1 MKLELEIA
9 NRIKEYRIAKK
20 LTQEQLAEKIGFD
33 VSYLGRIERGKSA
46 NIQIS
51 TLEKIIDALNEDYTT
66 FFSFENANNK
76 YVAIVHDLSLLEN
89 REEVLEIIEKIIKLE
104 KKKWHINYYVFLF
117 YIILKI
123 CSYYQILFQW

>member
-76 YVAIVHDLSLLEN
+76 YVSIVHDLSLLEN

-104 KKKWHINYYVFLF
+104 KKK
-117 YIILKI
+117 
-123 CSYYQILFQW
+123 

>member
-1 MKLELEIA
+1 MSNTFNLIAKDIKEIIMKLELEIA

-76 YVAIVHDLSLLEN
+76 YVSIVHDLSLLEN

-104 KKKWHINYYVFLF
+104 KFIP
-117 YIILKI
+117 
-123 CSYYQILFQW
+123 

>member
-1 MKLELEIA
+1 MSNTFNLIAKDIKEIIMKLELEIA

-76 YVAIVHDLSLLEN
+76 YVSIVHDLSLLEN

-104 KKKWHINYYVFLF
+104 KKK
-117 YIILKI
+117 
-123 CSYYQILFQW
+123 